1 MKRICL
7 KFILFVSVM
16 FSTTYMHADDYT
28 DDAAE
33 VDYYVPGILANDAM
47 QMVNFLLCFF
57 QKTNGS
63 TFIDKGAYA
72 ALVDEAKCETASG
85 ADAAS
90 EGAAASGGSSAG
102 GGGGAA
108 GAENAVEEV
117 TYTPGIFQNVTSGN
131 TATGKGW
138 VDLSLDVG
146 GPAEVPVKAYVSS
159 VISADKS
166 ATNRFGTFTMRYDLR
181 NKQVVSGVFPVAD
194 LQINAGYLK
203 VDGSTIEY
211 REDGL
216 QYPPRIIKVDL
227 ADPNNQQG
235 YLQSIARTETGG
247 GSRTFAVKHKVT
259 VNEGANRYCQ
269 KFDGAQE
276 YTNSATG
283 PVATGSELSQSAF
296 QTIIDDTTGAGGYVS
311 TDGGTSSTLT
321 GEHCWDTRKSQ
332 AKRVVYRYGTYKNS
346 DGSRASLTN
355 PSMSLEA
362 NGTDNAALGTNRIY
376 SHASYWGV
384 HLDKA
389 FRSSV
394 TDSTIFRN
402 QRSAADTKSY
412 SLRKNYLEIEK
423 NTRQYLSLNQL
434 GGVGFQF
441 HVEGFK
447 NDSNFRTKLNA
458 LGFPIAGACT
468 KAGGNCP
475 EYSGTITVSGSTVTF
490 KATHGMDWGQNIM
503 PFKLNT
509 PITFTAANWT
519 AQMIDSGYGRRMH
532 FWDPDSHQS
541 YTIPYLAF
549 GTIDSSTPA
558 SQVRTRVRTKIDID
572 TLNTEL
578 GTDPLLCIRECIGA
592 TEMNAAITAAFTA
605 VETEASPGVLNTS
618 PYKAV
623 GPYFPV
629 TAYYD
634 SNGGGTKDG
643 SESDIQK
650 GSYNNIGGV
659 LENDAVSY
667 SVNSGKLREGTS
679 GSTFLEYSNSNQV
692 LVDAREHGDALSN
705 YRYYVKPDN
714 TYANNW
720 HQSFGYSFHMRAFKG
735 STANKNAL
743 KCDLDSND
751 DARGYDVRYRATS
764 TAGGFNAN
772 DSLLSSGTNYLCDY
786 KIWEGAIDTTY
797 EIRIKQKP
805 DYRLYSNTDSAFVNV
820 SAPQKVLFTVPAE
833 TEITY
838 NFRGTDE
845 DFIDLEGQKFK
856 LKFEGYGELHN
867 IPGRVVNTCTGDI
880 LGRYVNGWNQCYR
893 YIHEFII
900 PDGTVLTNLDGGDEL
915 KVRALRGDEF
925 LKKLSSIPAG
935 VSYTATAADLPDASN
950 LQNLF
955 SGANAIG
962 DVPSTVLNNGEPS
975 VIHGETVVAP
985 Q

>member
-7 KFILFVSVM
+7 KIILFVSVI
-16 FSTTYMHADDYT
+16 FSTAYMHADDYT

-33 VDYYVPGILANDAM
+33 VDFYVPGILANDAM

-102 GGGGAA
+102 GGGGA

-138 VDLSLDVG
+138 VDLLLDVG
-146 GPAEVPVKAYVSS
+146 APQKVPVKAYVSS

-181 NKQVVSGVFPVAD
+181 NKQAVSGVFPVAN
-194 LQINAGYLK
+194 LQLNAGYLK

-227 ADPNNQQG
+227 ADSNNQQG
-235 YLQSIARTETGG
+235 YLQSIVGTND
-247 GSRTFAVKHKVT
+247 GSNERTFAVKHKVT

-276 YTNSATG
+276 YTNSASG
-283 PVATGSELSQSAF
+283 PVTTGSELSESDF
-296 QTIIDDTTGAGGYVS
+296 QTIITNVTSGGGYVN
-311 TDGGTSSTLT
+311 TDGGTSATIT

-332 AKRVVYRYGTYKNS
+332 AKRVVYQYGTYKNA
-346 DGSRASLTN
+346 DGSRANLTN

-362 NGTDNAALGTNRIY
+362 NGTDNPALGTNRIY

-389 FRSSV
+389 FRSTV

-402 QRSAADTKSY
+402 QRSSADTKSY
-412 SLRKNYLEIEK
+412 SLRKNYIEIEK

-434 GGVGFQF
+434 GGVSFQT
-441 HVEGFK
+441 HVQGFK
-447 NDSNFRTKLNA
+447 DDTNFRTKLNA
-458 LGFPIAGACT
+458 LGFPIAGSCNA
-468 KAGGNCP
+468 AQGNCP
-475 EYSGTITVSGSTVTF
+475 EYSGNITVDGTTVRFT
-490 KATHGMDWGQNIM
+490 ATHGMDWGQNIL
-503 PFKLNT
+503 PFELNT

-519 AQMIDSGYGRRMH
+519 TQMINSGYGRRMH

-541 YTIPYLAF
+541 YTVPYLAF
-549 GTIDSSTPA
+549 GTVDSSTPA
-558 SQVRTRVRTKIDID
+558 SQVRTRIREKIDID
-572 TLNTEL
+572 TLNTDL

-592 TEMNAAITAAFTA
+592 TEMNAAISAAFTA
-605 VETEASPGVLNTS
+605 VATSASPGVLNTS

-650 GSYNNIGGV
+650 GRYNNIGGV

-667 SVNSGKLREGTS
+667 TVSSGKLREGTS
-679 GSTFLEYSNSNQV
+679 GSTFLEYSNANAA
-692 LVDAREHGDALSN
+692 LVDARQHGDNLSN

-714 TYANNW
+714 TYADNW
-720 HQSFGYSFHMRAFKG
+720 HQSFGWSFHMRAFKG

-743 KCDLDSND
+743 KCDASGGN
-751 DARGYDVRYRATS
+751 ARGYDVRYRATS
-764 TAGGFNAN
+764 TAGGFDAN
-772 DSLLSSGTNYLCDY
+772 DSLLSAGTNYLCDY

-797 EIRIKQKP
+797 EIRIKQMP

-820 SAPQKVLFTVPAE
+820 SPPEKVLFTVPPAS
-833 TEITY
+833 EITY
-838 NFRGTDE
+838 NFTNT
-845 DFIDLEGQKFK
+845 DLEGKKFK

-867 IPGRVVNTCTGDI
+867 LPGRVVNTCTGDI
-880 LGRYVNGWNQCYR
+880 LGRYVNGWNPCYR

-900 PDGTVLTNLDGGDEL
+900 PNGTVLTNLSGGDDL

-925 LKKLSSIPAG
+925 LEKLSSIPAG
-935 VSYTATAADLPDASN
+935 VSYTATAADLPAASN

-962 DVPSTVLNNGEPS
+962 DVPSTVLNNGDPS